1 MPGLS
6 IGAYIAWQ
14 YAAGEAAEAGHPYIE
29 ARHVFLGILSLEK
42 ALRDR
47 EGPELRWNEREELR
61 VEADVVEQVLSR
73 LGVEAAALRRTVRG
87 KIGRGSHF
95 HGGDI
100 VHRSQKCRALF
111 AQSQS
116 LAGQEKSLTALHL
129 LVTISNDTADGM
141 SHLLTEVGIVP
152 TELGEIARNHIQYVE
167 AKSSKPEPTQ
177 AKGRGKRGRSRSTR

>member
-6 IGAYIAWQ
+6 IGAYVAWQ
-14 YAAGEAAEAGHPYIE
+14 YAGGEAAEAGHPYIE

-42 ALRDR
+42 ALLDR

-61 VEADVVEQVLSR
+61 VEAEVLAQVLNR
-73 LGVEAAALRRTVRG
+73 LGVDAASLRRSFRE

-95 HGGDI
+95 HGGDV

-111 AQSQS
+111 AQAQT
-116 LAGQEKSLTALHL
+116 LAGQEKTYTALHL
-129 LVTISNDTADGM
+129 LVILSADTADGM
-141 SHLLTEVGIVP
+141 GHLLTEVGIVP

-177 AKGRGKRGRSRSTR
+177 AKGRGRRGRTRSAR

>member
-14 YAAGEAAEAGHPYIE
+14 YAAGEAAEAGQPYIE
-29 ARHVFLGILSLEK
+29 ARHAFLGILSLEK

-73 LGVEAAALRRTVRG
+73 LGVEAASLRRAFRE
-87 KIGRGSHF
+87 KIGHGSHF
-95 HGGDI
+95 HGGAI

-111 AQSQS
+111 AQAQT
-116 LAGQEKSLTALHL
+116 LAGQERPLTALHL
-129 LVTISNDTADGM
+129 LVVISNDTADGM
-141 SHLLTEVGIVP
+141 GHLLTEVGIVP
-152 TELGEIARNHIQYVE
+152 TELGEVARAHFQYVE
-167 AKSSKPEPTQ
+167 PRSPKQEP
-177 AKGRGKRGRSRSTR
+177 AASKGRGRRGRARSAR

>member
-6 IGAYIAWQ
+6 IGAYVAWQ
-14 YAAGEAAEAGHPYIE
+14 YGAGEAAEAGHPYIE
-29 ARHVFLGILSLEK
+29 ARHIFLGILSLEK

-61 VEADVVEQVLSR
+61 VEAEVLEQVLSR
-73 LGVEAAALRRTVRG
+73 LGMEAATLRRTFREKV
-87 KIGRGSHF
+87 GRGSHF

-111 AQSQS
+111 AQAQS
-116 LAGQEKSLTALHL
+116 LAGQEKALTALHL
-129 LVTISNDTADGM
+129 LVTISGDTADGM
-141 SHLLTEVGIVP
+141 GHLLTEVGIVP
-152 TELGEIARNHIQYVE
+152 TELAEIARNHIQYVE

-177 AKGRGKRGRSRSTR
+177 AKGRGRRGRARSAR

>member
-29 ARHVFLGILSLEK
+29 ARHIFLGVLSLEK
-42 ALRDR
+42 ALLDR

-61 VEADVVEQVLSR
+61 VEADVVAQVLNR
-73 LGVEAAALRRTVRG
+73 LGMEASALRRAFRE

-95 HGGDI
+95 HGGDV

-111 AQSQS
+111 AQAQT
-116 LAGQEKSLTALHL
+116 LAGQEKTFTALHL
-129 LVTISNDTADGM
+129 LVIVAGDAADGM
-141 SHLLTEVGIVP
+141 GHLLTEVGIVAS
-152 TELGEIARNHIQYVE
+152 ELAEISRAHIQYVE
-167 AKSSKPEPTQ
+167 AKSSKPEQAQ
-177 AKGRGKRGRSRSTR
+177 AKGRGRRGKTRSAR

>member
-14 YAAGEAAEAGHPYIE
+14 YAAGEAAEAGHPYVE
-29 ARHVFLGILSLEK
+29 ARHVFLGVLSLEK
-42 ALRDR
+42 ALVDR
-47 EGPELRWNEREELR
+47 EGPELRWNEREQLR
-61 VEADVVEQVLSR
+61 VEADVVAQVLNR
-73 LGVEAAALRRTVRG
+73 LGMDATSLRRAFRE

-116 LAGQEKSLTALHL
+116 LAGQEKNLTALHL
-129 LVTISNDTADGM
+129 LVTISADTADRMG
-141 SHLLTEVGIVP
+141 HLLTEVGIVP
-152 TELGEIARNHIQYVE
+152 TELGEIARNHFQYVE
-167 AKSSKPEPTQ
+167 AKPSKPEPAQ
-177 AKGRGKRGRSRSTR
+177 AKGRGKRGKARSAR

>member
-29 ARHVFLGILSLEK
+29 ARHVFLGILSLDK

-47 EGPELRWNEREELR
+47 EGPELRWNEREALR
-61 VEADVVEQVLSR
+61 VESDVVEQVFSR
-73 LGVEAAALRRTVRG
+73 LGVEPASLRRTIRE

-111 AQSQS
+111 AQAQS
-116 LAGQEKSLTALHL
+116 LAGQEKPFTALHL
-129 LVTISNDTADGM
+129 LVIISTDTADGM

-167 AKSSKPEPTQ
+167 AKSSKPAPTEP
-177 AKGRGKRGRSRSTR
+177 KGRGRRGKARSAR

>member
-6 IGAYIAWQ
+6 IGAYVAWQ
-14 YAAGEAAEAGHPYIE
+14 YAAGEAAEAGHPYVE

-42 ALRDR
+42 GLSDR

-61 VEADVVEQVLSR
+61 VEADVLAQVLTR
-73 LGVEAAALRRTVRG
+73 LGVEATTLRRAFRQ

-95 HGGDI
+95 HGGDV

-111 AQSQS
+111 AQSQA
-116 LAGQEKSLTALHL
+116 LAGQEKPLTALHL

-141 SHLLTEVGIVP
+141 GHLLTEVGIVP

-167 AKSSKPEPTQ
+167 ARSGKKEP
-177 AKGRGKRGRSRSTR
+177 APSKGRGRRGKTRSAR

>member
-6 IGAYIAWQ
+6 IGAYVAWQ
-14 YAAGEAAEAGHPYIE
+14 YAGGEAAEAGHPYIE

-61 VEADVVEQVLSR
+61 VEAEVVEQVLSR
-73 LGVEAAALRRTVRG
+73 LGVEAASLRRTFRE
-87 KIGRGSHF
+87 KIGKGSHF
-95 HGGDI
+95 HGGDV

-116 LAGQEKSLTALHL
+116 LAGQEKNLTALHL
-129 LVTISNDTADGM
+129 LVTISGDTTDGM
-141 SHLLTEVGIVP
+141 SHRLTEVGIVP
-152 TELGEIARNHIQYVE
+152 TELGEIARNHFQYVE
-167 AKSSKPEPTQ
+167 PKSTKSEQTQ
-177 AKGRGKRGRSRSTR
+177 PKGRGRRGRARSAR